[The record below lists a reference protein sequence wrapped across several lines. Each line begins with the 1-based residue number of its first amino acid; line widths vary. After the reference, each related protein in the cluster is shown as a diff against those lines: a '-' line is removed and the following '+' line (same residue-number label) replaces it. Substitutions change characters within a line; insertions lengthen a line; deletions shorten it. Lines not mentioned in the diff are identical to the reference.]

1 MSNSVNNGT
10 KLLGLSVQQRD
21 TEAERG
27 KIRTYKRKETNRVSY
42 KKLAQEVNYITKIL
56 KTDLASD
63 VRGISAIAS
72 LAGLWAGG

>member
-10 KLLGLSVQQRD
+10 KLLGLSVQQRG
-21 TEAERG
+21 TGG
-27 KIRTYKRKETNRVSY
+27 KIGKILTYKRKETNRVSY
-42 KKLAQEVNYITKIL
+42 KKLAQEVNHITKIL

-72 LAGLWAGG
+72 RAGLWAGG